1 MRRTGCPAGV
11 HNLPGVLRLAV
22 PVFVAHELRAVRWLL
37 MLDDRARRRIALHAR
52 NRQLPVEG

>member
-1 MRRTGCPAGV
+1 M